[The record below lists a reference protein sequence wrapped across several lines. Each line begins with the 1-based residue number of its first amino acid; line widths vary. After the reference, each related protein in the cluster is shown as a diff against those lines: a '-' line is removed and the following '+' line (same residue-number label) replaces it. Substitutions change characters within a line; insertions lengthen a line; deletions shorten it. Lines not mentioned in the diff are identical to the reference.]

1 MNKTNPVTIIG
12 VIFVVIV
19 LGITALGLSLQTP
32 HDAGHDHDH
41 NQAETFSE
49 SLLEDDAQ
57 EYTCSMH
64 PGFRSTD
71 PNERC
76 PICGMELIP
85 VSSSAARD
93 DDLTRIEFT
102 GRSLALLNLQT
113 QVVQRGSAHAQLQMI
128 GSLDF
133 DERSLTAI
141 SAWTGG
147 RIERLHVNFTGAQVE
162 AGDPLVALYS
172 PELYVAQQELLQAYN
187 QAQREAP
194 GFLADS
200 NQTTLRA
207 ARERLRLLGLSN
219 AQVEEVIASGEAS
232 DRVTIYAPS
241 AGLVVT
247 RNVSQGDYV
256 NTGDTLLE
264 LAGQDQLW
272 AVFELFERD
281 LQYIEVGQQLEFKLR
296 ASDEQIQGVVES
308 LEPRIDAERRTREVR
323 VAIDADQST
332 LTAGSFV
339 RAVVAIDIDDV
350 LTIPA
355 SAPLLTGDRAVV
367 YVRVADDSSEFE
379 ARSVDIGR
387 KLGDYYEVL
396 SGLEEGDHVVSRG
409 AFRIDSELQLRGRP
423 SMMAPQGGGAVGHDH
438 GNAEGH
444 AHDDS
449 AESGPHAADE
459 QAESLAVPTGE
470 DLLLDDLPQHYFA
483 MWEALHSDDLQ
494 AWQRA
499 AEQFYQTADALS
511 WPHNMHHLHAEL
523 SSGAGH
529 AHHVSELEQAREL
542 FQTHSQAMI
551 ALARG
556 GYLDVEA
563 YLMFCPM
570 AFDNQGAFWL
580 QPDRRLLNPHFGASM
595 LRCGDRVERFTPGD
609 GAHDNHEGHG

>member
-1 MNKTNPVTIIG
+1 MNKKNPVTIIA

-19 LGITALGLSLQTP
+19 LGATALGLSFQTP
-32 HDAGHDHDH
+32 HQADHNHDHS
-41 NQAETFSE
+41 QEASFSD
-49 SLLEDDAQ
+49 SLVADEEQ

-64 PGFRSTD
+64 PNFRSTD

-85 VSSSAARD
+85 VTSSAARD

-102 GRSLALLNLQT
+102 GRSLALLDLQT
-113 QVVQRGSAHAQLQMI
+113 YVVQRGTASAQLRMI

-147 RIERLHVNFTGAQVE
+147 RIERLHVNFTGAYVE
-162 AGDPLVALYS
+162 AGDPLVELYS
-172 PELYVAQQELLQAYN
+172 PELFVAQQELIQAHT

-207 ARERLRLLGLSN
+207 SRERLRLLGLSN
-219 AQVEEVIASGEAS
+219 TQIEAIIESGEAS
-232 DRVTIYAPS
+232 DRITIHAPS

-256 NTGDTLLE
+256 NTGDTVLE
-264 LAGQDQLW
+264 LAAQDQLW

-281 LQYIEVGQQLEFKLR
+281 LQYIEVGQQLEFNLR
-296 ASDEQIQGVVES
+296 SSNERIQGTVES
-308 LEPRIDAERRTREVR
+308 LGPRIDAERRTREVR
-323 VAIDADQST
+323 VAIEAGENT

-339 RAVVAIDIDDV
+339 RAVVDIDVDDV
-350 LTIPA
+350 MTIPA
-355 SAPLLTGDRAVV
+355 SAPLLTGNRAVV
-367 YVRVADDSSEFE
+367 YVRVAEDSSEFE
-379 ARSVDIGR
+379 ARNIEVGR

-396 SGLEEGDHVVSRG
+396 SGLEEGDLVVSRG

-438 GNAEGH
+438 GHGNGH
-444 AHDDS
+444 DHGSDAGGEQQAAH
-449 AESGPHAADE
+449 E
-459 QAESLAVPTGE
+459 QHEERVAPAGE
-470 DLLLDDLPQHYFA
+470 NLQLNELPQHYFA
-483 MWEALHSDDLQ
+483 MWEALHSDDLK
-494 AWQRA
+494 AWQSA
-499 AEQFYQTADALS
+499 AEQFYAAADDIS
-511 WPHNMHHLHAEL
+511 WPHNMHDLHAEL
-523 SSGAGH
+523 STGAGH
-529 AHHVSELEQAREL
+529 AHHVGSLEQAREL
-542 FQTHSQAMI
+542 FQVHSQAMI
-551 ALARG
+551 ALARAD
-556 GYLDVEA
+556 YLQVNA

-580 QPDRRLLNPHFGASM
+580 QPDNRLLNPYFGSSM
-595 LRCGDRVERFTPGD
+595 LRCGDRVESFEVG
-609 GAHDNHEGHG
+609 HDNHGGH